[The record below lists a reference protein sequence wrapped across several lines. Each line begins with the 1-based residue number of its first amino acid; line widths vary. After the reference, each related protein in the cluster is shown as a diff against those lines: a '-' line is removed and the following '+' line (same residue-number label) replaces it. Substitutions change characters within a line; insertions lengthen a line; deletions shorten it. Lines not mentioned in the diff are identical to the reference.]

1 MNTFQLECFL
11 TVAETLNFAKAAQIL
26 NITQPA
32 VTKQIKSLED
42 ELNVRLFKRSTRS
55 VELTAEGRLLIND
68 AETIIQTSNRA
79 KRRFMGSREEVIPL
93 SVGIRLTSHLK
104 LLIKPLR
111 ELMARYENCRPGF
124 TVETTSKLLRELY
137 DEKLDMFLDIETM
150 VTDYDSICFKELF
163 KERIF
168 CVCTDKFPVYD
179 METVTCEQLR
189 QFDRYPIIFMSAPK
203 TQKEVTEG
211 ETALIGSRSET
222 MVRFCT
228 TSEELSLLAQAGCGM
243 AIMPEMIL
251 PDNSSVRKIPIV
263 DCPEISFGI
272 YHKSSVSNE
281 AARSFVEILKKYAPS
296 MKYNPEI

>member
-11 TVAETLNFAKAAQIL
+11 TVVETLNFAKAAQIL

-42 ELNVRLFKRSTRS
+42 ELNVRLFKRSTRN
-55 VELTAEGRLLIND
+55 VELTSEGRLLIND

-79 KRRFMGSREEVIPL
+79 KRRFMGAREEVIPL

-104 LLIKPLR
+104 LLTDPLK
-111 ELMARYENCRPGF
+111 ELMAKYGNCRPRF
-124 TVETTSKLLRELY
+124 TVETTSKLLRALY
-137 DEKLDMFLDIETM
+137 DEQLDMFLDIETG
-150 VTDYDSICFKELF
+150 VTEYDSICFKELF

-168 CVCTDKFPVYD
+168 CVCTDRFPVYNCK
-179 METVTCEQLR
+179 TVTCEQLR
-189 QFDRYPIIFMSAPK
+189 HFDQYPIIFMSAPK
-203 TQKEVTEG
+203 TQKEITEG
-211 ETALIGSRSET
+211 ELALIGSRSEI

-228 TSEELSLLAQAGCGM
+228 TSEELSLLARTGCGM
-243 AIMPEMIL
+243 AIMPEMIV
-251 PDNSSVRKIPIV
+251 PDDPGVRKIPIV

-281 AARSFVEILKKYAPS
+281 AARSFIEILKKQADS
-296 MKYNPEI
+296 MKYKADI

>member
-11 TVAETLNFAKAAQIL
+11 TVVETLNFAKAAQIL

-55 VELTAEGRLLIND
+55 VELTSEGKLLIND

-79 KRRFMGSREEVIPL
+79 KRRFMGVREEVIPF
-93 SVGIRLTSHLK
+93 SAGIRLTSHLK
-104 LLIKPLR
+104 LLIKPLK
-111 ELMARYENCRPGF
+111 ELMTKYENCRPRF
-124 TVETTSKLLRELY
+124 TVDTTSKLLRALY
-137 DEKLDMFLDIETM
+137 DEQLDMFLDIETSI
-150 VTDYDSICFKELF
+150 TDYGSICFNELF

-168 CVCTDKFPVYD
+168 CVCTDRFPVYD
-179 METVTCEQLR
+179 SDSVTCEQLR
-189 QFDRYPIIFMSAPK
+189 LLDQFPIIFMSAPK
-203 TQKEVTEG
+203 AQKEIAEG
-211 ETALIGSRSET
+211 ELALIGNRSET

-243 AIMPEMIL
+243 AIMPEMIV
-251 PDNSSVRKIPIV
+251 PDDPGVRKIPII

-272 YHKSSVSNE
+272 YHKICVSNE
-281 AARSFVEILKKYAPS
+281 AARSFIEILKKHAET
-296 MKYNPEI
+296 MKYKSDN